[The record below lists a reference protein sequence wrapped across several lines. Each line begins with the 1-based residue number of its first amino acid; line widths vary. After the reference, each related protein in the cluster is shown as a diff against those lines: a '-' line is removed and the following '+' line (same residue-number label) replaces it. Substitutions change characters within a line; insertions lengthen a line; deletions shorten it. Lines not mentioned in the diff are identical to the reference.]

1 VASDQKVAL
10 DLDQLTLADVDGA
23 LLDGLKID
31 FSVTARRPSVRGTP
45 ELRVDRPGISTLI
58 WISFQSPPAPQATDS
73 KNIYPNRK
81 TERHGSES
89 RRQLSETGRPLP
101 TDVLLE
107 FLGGKLVNEQA
118 VQARWTISVAASP
131 KGALD
136 CVDTWGTDFRRGKPA
151 QKVAGAPPVAD
162 PSAWRQAVATAA
174 SARDDS
180 SDPTSILRD
189 HHSITCS
196 NRGFGLDSGTWY
208 RGSGWTRSP
217 GDRDDR
223 ERDSD
228 GR

>member
-1 VASDQKVAL
+1 
-10 DLDQLTLADVDGA
+10 
-23 LLDGLKID
+23 
-31 FSVTARRPSVRGTP
+31 
-45 ELRVDRPGISTLI
+45 VDRPGIWTLI
-58 WISFQSPPAPQATDS
+58 WISFQSPPEPQATDS

-81 TERHGSES
+81 TERHGKES
-89 RRQLSETGRPLP
+89 RRQLSGTGRPLP
-101 TDVLLE
+101 TKVLLE
-107 FLGGKLVNEQA
+107 FLGGKLVNERA
-118 VQARWTISVAASP
+118 VQWRWNISVAASP

-136 CVDTWGTDFRRGKPA
+136 CVDTCGIDFRRGNPA
-151 QKVAGAPPVAD
+151 QKVAAAPPVAD
-162 PSAWRQAVATAA
+162 PSAWRQRAAA

-223 ERDSD
+223 ETVSD